1 MSDDMSSMCSS
12 YSNITLG
19 NGEEVSFDKAI
30 DDSMIDLQTGI
41 NEIHV
46 IARNLLTMDE
56 RDEDYDVIKPAFDN
70 LDTLV
75 KEACICLKDLT
86 KICKQ
91 VIPKKPKSST
101 QQLLA

>member
-1 MSDDMSSMCSS
+1 MSSMCSS

-30 DDSMIDLQTGI
+30 DDSMVDLQSGI

-56 RDEDYDVIKPAFDN
+56 RGEDYEVVKPAFDN
-70 LDTLV
+70 LDNLI
-75 KEACICLKDLT
+75 KEAVACLKDLT

-91 VIPKKPKSST
+91 VIPKKPKE
-101 QQLLA
+101 